1 MIDPETPTAE
11 TNILPHTP
19 LPRGTHE
26 APFRRRFT
34 LLTRQPR
41 EAVATILPIAGAVL
55 VALLATQWEEM
66 APQGALPPVIPFLG
80 LALAATACMLHRPF
94 ESSTLGVGAAVIA
107 PTAALFGAL
116 PAALTAGGA
125 QLVADLVRRVLRK
138 RSTTVAA
145 ERRRRFRSLELA
157 GGLMVSLTGA
167 AAIAQLLGQPGQDRA
182 TTLGTVAIM
191 GGAYVV
197 IFIGLKALDK
207 RLRRPHQP
215 IPWAKLVLPFVVD
228 LVAWGGGLALARVA
242 LGESANTFPI
252 LLAGTSLL
260 SLEAARHAL
269 RHGFSKQRVEDLE
282 RLSRASRRI
291 ASNEPGIRGMA
302 ERIHIECSNVLTF
315 QWFQF
320 ELLAREPG
328 YRSWWTG
335 PERRLEDGVPQPPPA
350 PPPLPGIHR
359 RGQWRIVE
367 RALETEEQLLGRL
380 RLWCDPRQLGNEAV
394 GLLDRLLPQMSAS
407 VGRAL
412 LDIEA
417 KQDPLT
423 GLALRRVL
431 EERLMRAYRASCRHG
446 LPMSIV
452 MCDLDHFKNVN
463 DTYGHA
469 AGDQALVATA
479 QLLLTAA
486 EGDPLRLA
494 ARYGGE
500 EFVLL
505 FEETTGEEA
514 LKIADQVRQQVEAL
528 RVEVDGEILPLTMS
542 LGVATFP
549 DLHVKRPEDLQE
561 LADEA
566 LYEAKHRGRNRSLRH
581 LGRGR
586 FRTVDGQELQG
597 SAEVAETE
605 TPHFFA

>member
-1 MIDPETPTAE
+1 MSQTP
-11 TNILPHTP
+11 I
-19 LPRGTHE
+19 PRGTRE
-26 APFRRRFT
+26 APLRRP
-34 LLTRQPR
+34 LTQLSRQPR
-41 EAVATILPIAGAVL
+41 EALATLLPMAG
-55 VALLATQWEEM
+55 ALLAVLLATRWDEL
-66 APQGALPPVIPFLG
+66 APQGLMPSALPLAG
-80 LALAATACMLHRPF
+80 LALATTACMLHRPF
-94 ESSTLGVGAAVIA
+94 EGPTLGVGALVIA
-107 PTAALFGAL
+107 PAAALFGPL

-125 QLVADLVRRVLRK
+125 QLAADLLRRALRK
-138 RSTTVAA
+138 RSTTIAA

-157 GGLMVSLTGA
+157 GALIVSLVA
-167 AAIAQLLGQPGQDRA
+167 AAALAQVIGWGEGEPLRKLAVMGAGYIAILLA
-182 TTLGTVAIM
+182 
-191 GGAYVV
+191 
-197 IFIGLKALDK
+197 LKGLDK
-207 RLRRPHQP
+207 RLRRPRQSV
-215 IPWAKLVLPFVVD
+215 PWGKIMLPFVVD
-228 LVAWGGGLALARVA
+228 LLAWGVGLALAGVA
-242 LGESANTFPI
+242 LGQHLGLFSA
-252 LLAGTSLL
+252 LLGGASLL

-269 RHGFSKQRVEDLE
+269 RHGLSKLRVEDLE

-291 ASNEPGIRGMA
+291 ASYEPGIRGVA
-302 ERIHIECSNVLTF
+302 ERIHIECSNVLSF

-320 ELLAREPG
+320 ELLARDPG

-335 PERRLEDGVPQPPPA
+335 PERRLEEGVPQPPPS

-359 RGQWRIVE
+359 RGQWRIIE

-380 RLWCDPRQLGNEAV
+380 RLWCDPRQLANESV
-394 GLLDRLLPQMSAS
+394 SLLDRLQPQMSAS
-407 VGRAL
+407 LGRAL

-431 EERLMRAYRASCRHG
+431 EERLVRAYRASCRHG
-446 LPMSIV
+446 LPMSIL

-479 QLLLTAA
+479 RLLLAVA

-505 FEETTGEEA
+505 LEETSGDEA
-514 LKIADQVRQQVEAL
+514 LAVAEALRQQVEAL
-528 RVEVDGEILPLTMS
+528 RVEVDGATLPLAMS
-542 LGVATFP
+542 LGIATFP
-549 DLHVKRPEDLQE
+549 ELHVKRPEDLQE

-566 LYEAKHRGRNRSLRH
+566 LYEAKHQGRNRSLRN

-586 FRTVDGQELQG
+586 FRTPDHREVRG
-597 SAEVAETE
+597 SAEVGETE

>member
-1 MIDPETPTAE
+1 MPQ
-11 TNILPHTP
+11 TP
-19 LPRGTHE
+19 LSRGTSE

-41 EAVATILPIAGAVL
+41 EAVATFLPIAGALL
-55 VALLATQWEEM
+55 VALLATRWEEM
-66 APQGALPPVIPFLG
+66 APQGALPPLVPFVG

-94 ESSTLGVGAAVIA
+94 ESSSLGVGAAVIA

-116 PAALTAGGA
+116 PAALTAGVA

-157 GGLMVSLTGA
+157 GGLMVSLIGA
-167 AAIAQLLGQPGQDRA
+167 AALAQLA
-182 TTLGTVAIM
+182 TRGRGNDLWETATM
-191 GGAYVV
+191 GGAYLV
-197 IFIGLKALDK
+197 IFVGLKALDK

-228 LVAWGGGLALARVA
+228 VVAWGGGLALARVA
-242 LGESANTFPI
+242 LGDSASTFPI
-252 LLAGTSLL
+252 LLASASLL

-380 RLWCDPRQLGNEAV
+380 RLWCDPRQMANDAV

-407 VGRAL
+407 VGHAL

-446 LPMSIV
+446 IPMSII

-479 QLLLTAA
+479 QVLLQAA

-505 FEETTGEEA
+505 FEETSGEDA
-514 LKIADQVRQQVEAL
+514 LKVAELVRQQVEAL
-528 RVEVDGEILPLTMS
+528 RVEVDGDILPLTMS

-561 LADEA
+561 LADVA
-566 LYEAKHRGRNRSLRH
+566 LYEAKHRGRNRCLRN
-581 LGRGR
+581 LGRGQ
-586 FRTVDGQELQG
+586 FRTCDGQELQG
-597 SAEVAETE
+597 SAEVIETE
-605 TPHFFA
+605 TPRFFA